1 MEQSSSFRVTSKSP
15 FDTKILHL
23 ISCDS
28 TSVSTTRV
36 LRYVLRGN
44 LNVVAD
50 LLKSCRKMD
59 LGWSYDNLHQVGIIC
74 SFVQN
79 FLRKSCN
86 ELTITI

>member
-28 TSVSTTRV
+28 TSVSTTRI
-36 LRYVLRGN
+36 LRYVLGGN

-59 LGWSYDNLHQVGIIC
+59 LGWGYDNFHQVGIIF

-79 FLRKSCN
+79 FLRESCN